1 VGFIC
6 QAIDAARQC
15 HKASI
20 QSKQASSY
28 MPTALDI
35 TNERERALLAPYA
48 QRSADSAGRRHPEP
62 AHPYRGPYQRD
73 RDRILHCAAFRR
85 LSYKTQVFTGEMGD
99 YHRTRLTHTLEVA
112 SIARTI
118 ARALQLN
125 EDLVEAL
132 ALAHDIGHPPFG
144 HSGEDVLN
152 ECLREHG
159 GFTHNAQALRIFE
172 VLETRYPDFPGL
184 NLTAEVLE
192 GQRARAEK
200 GRRGKFEEGD
210 GSAPDSNNSLLAPRS
225 PLLEVQVLD
234 AADSIAYDAHD
245 ADDALEL
252 GLLRLEE
259 LLEVPMW
266 REASERVGRRFTN
279 LNDRHLRRAI
289 VHAVID
295 WQVSDIVVAT
305 EDEIADRG
313 IGSVEGVRS
322 ASTIVQPT
330 PELAGKKTGLERFL
344 FDRVYRHP
352 DVLTKRRH
360 AQQALRESFELLV
373 KKPDQLPVKF
383 RRIAERDGVHRA
395 VGDYLGG
402 MTDRYAVEEH
412 ERLMRL

>member
-1 VGFIC
+1 MS
-6 QAIDAARQC
+6 DATTQ
-15 HKASI
+15 
-20 QSKQASSY
+20 
-28 MPTALDI
+28 
-35 TNERERALLAPYA
+35 RERVLLASYA
-48 QRSADSAGRRHPEP
+48 QHSAASAGRRHPEP
-62 AHPYRGPYQRD
+62 PHPYRGPYQRD

-118 ARALQLN
+118 ARALRLN

-132 ALAHDIGHPPFG
+132 ALAHDIGHSPFG
-144 HSGEDVLN
+144 HSGEDVLD
-152 ECLREHG
+152 ECLRDQG

-200 GRRGKFEEGD
+200 KQGAGSREQGVGSGKHVAD
-210 GSAPDSNNSLLAPRS
+210 G

-245 ADDALEL
+245 ADDSLEL
-252 GLLRLEE
+252 GLLRLNE

-266 REASERVGRRFTN
+266 REAAERVGQRFSN

-295 WQVSDIVVAT
+295 WQVSDVLTVT
-305 EDEIADRG
+305 QREIAERG
-313 IGSVEGVRS
+313 IQSVADVRRMT
-322 ASTIVQPT
+322 TIVNPS
-330 PELAGKKTGLERFL
+330 PELAEKKLGLERFL
-344 FDRVYRHP
+344 FERVYRHP
-352 DVLTKRRH
+352 DVLAKRGH
-360 AQQALRESFELLV
+360 AQQALRESFQWLV
-373 KKPDQLPVKF
+373 NEPGRLPAKF
-383 RRIAERDGVHRA
+383 RRLAERDGVHRA
-395 VGDYLGG
+395 VGDYLAG
-402 MTDRYAVEEH
+402 MTDRYAVEQY
-412 ERLMRL
+412 ERLASR